1 MTYTLGERSRRNLE
15 GVHPTLVKVAERAI
29 QLSPQDFTIIEG
41 VRTLEKQREYY
52 NKGASKTMK
61 SKHLIQADGFGHAID
76 VYPYYDGKVQV
87 NAPFSKFKEVAQA
100 FLKAAGELGVNL
112 TWGADWNQNGRT
124 DDERFIDSPHFQVNL

>member
-1 MTYTLGERSRRNLE
+1 MAFKLGKRSLSNLKN
-15 GVHPTLVKVAERAI
+15 VHPSLVAVVNRAI
-29 QLSPQDFTIIEG
+29 QLTTQDFTIIEG
-41 VRTLEKQREYY
+41 VRTLEKQREYFS
-52 NKGASKTMK
+52 KGASKTMK
-61 SKHLIQADGFGHAID
+61 SKHLIQADGYGHAID

-124 DDERFIDSPHFQVNL
+124 DDERFIDSPHFQINL